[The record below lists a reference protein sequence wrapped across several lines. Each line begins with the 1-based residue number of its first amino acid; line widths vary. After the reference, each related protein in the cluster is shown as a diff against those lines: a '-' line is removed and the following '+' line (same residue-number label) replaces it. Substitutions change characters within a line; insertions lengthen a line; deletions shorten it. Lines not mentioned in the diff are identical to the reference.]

1 MDKTGHRIF
10 VTGGSSG
17 IGEGIARRLGREGAS
32 VGIGF
37 HSHEGQAQ
45 SVAEAIRADGGKALP
60 LGGNVSDEEDVA
72 RSFSSMVEQFGGID
86 GLVINAG
93 VQADADAEDM
103 SADEWR
109 KVMAV
114 DLDGAFYCARAAIR
128 ELQKRKREDA
138 RIVGRIVFVTS
149 VHAFIPWAG
158 HVNYAAAKGG
168 AEMLMKSL
176 AQEVASD
183 GIRVNAVAP
192 GAIKTPINEDV
203 WSDDAKL
210 QELLQIIPT
219 GRLGSTEDVAAAV
232 SWLLSEESDYVTGV
246 SLIVDGGMSL
256 YPGFI
261 GNG

>member
-1 MDKTGHRIF
+1 MTQRIF

-17 IGEGIARRLGREGAS
+17 IGEGIVRRLGREGAS
-32 VGIGF
+32 VGIGY
-37 HSHEGQAQ
+37 HSGED
-45 SVAEAIRADGGKALP
+45 EAKRIAAAVEEDGGKGLP
-60 LGGNVSDEEDVA
+60 IGGNVGDADDVA
-72 RSFSSMVEQFGGID
+72 AAFAAMNKAFGGVD
-86 GLVINAG
+86 GVVINAG

-103 SADEWR
+103 SADQWR
-109 KVMAV
+109 KVMSV
-114 DLDGAFYCARAAIR
+114 DLDGSFFCAREAIR
-128 ELQKRKREDA
+128 AFQKKKRLEGG
-138 RIVGRIVFVTS
+138 IVGRIVFVTS

-183 GIRVNAVAP
+183 GIKVNAVAP

-203 WSDDAKL
+203 WSDEEKL
-210 QELLQIIPT
+210 EKLLQIIPN
-219 GRLGSTEDVAAAV
+219 GRLGETEDVAAAV
-232 SWLLSEESDYVTGV
+232 SWLLSKESDYVTGV

>member
-1 MDKTGHRIF
+1 MNKQRIF

-17 IGEGIARRLGREGAS
+17 IGEGIARRPGREGAS
-32 VGIGF
+32 VGVGY
-37 HSHEGQAQ
+37 HSGED
-45 SVAEAIRADGGKALP
+45 EAKRIAAAIEDDGGRAVP
-60 LGGNVSDEEDVA
+60 IGGNVGDADDVA
-72 RSFSSMVEQFGGID
+72 AAFEVMRETFGGVD
-86 GLVINAG
+86 GIVINAG
-93 VQADADAEDM
+93 VQADADAENM
-103 SADEWR
+103 STDDWR
-109 KVMAV
+109 KVMSV
-114 DLDGAFYCARAAIR
+114 DLDGSFFCAREATRAFQAKER
-128 ELQKRKREDA
+128 GDA

-183 GIRVNAVAP
+183 GIKVNAVAP

-203 WSDDAKL
+203 WSDDEKL
-210 QELLQIIPT
+210 EKLLQIIPT
-219 GRLGSTEDVAAAV
+219 GRLGETEDVAAAV
-232 SWLLSEESDYVTGV
+232 SWLLSKESDYVTGI